1 MFQVYQ
7 ILFLL
12 INGRTFNS
20 FEDSEL
26 NVIQNTLFSL
36 PNVKNGDNVNKRAF
50 FGLLYVYTKVL
61 FQRFIKL

>member
-50 FGLLYVYTKVL
+50 FSLLYVYTKVL